1 MQMPPSPHA
10 HTLPSA
16 TIVLLVDDEPSI
28 LRAMSEGLLALDSS
42 VTVLTAG
49 SAEEALQIVGR
60 TRVSVVVTDLS
71 MPGKD
76 GFWLLLELQQRLPD
90 QPRIVCSSALTP
102 AACYRIERA
111 GVLECLHKPVSPRVL
126 YQKITQLVGQ
136 TQSQPLSFI
145 RGISLAS
152 ILQLLELE
160 QKSCTMTVQSGSES
174 GKIFVVHGAVH
185 DAQTGSLRGIEASFR
200 MLGWRET
207 QISIE
212 DSCDPTIPNVIQQS
226 VTSLVMEAAHQLD
239 EMANL
244 AEAQQITDAYP
255 EISGTAP
262 EHPGE
267 EATPEIVQA
276 VVDLDPDAYPDLT
289 AEDRGEM
296 AKLIAR
302 APALS
307 ATDIFEF
314 GYEALKRG
322 RLELAREMLRLA
334 LQKEPDNRLI
344 QHNLRVVEKKI
355 AASGAGSL
363 AGGTR

>member
-1 MQMPPSPHA
+1 MPPSPHA

-16 TIVLLVDDEPSI
+16 TTVLLVDDEPSI

-42 VTVLTAG
+42 LTVLTAG
-49 SAEEALQIVGR
+49 SAEEALQVVGR

-76 GFWLLLELQQRLPD
+76 GFWLLLELQQRLPGL
-90 QPRIVCSSALTP
+90 PRIVCSSALTP
-102 AACYRIERA
+102 AACYRIERV
-111 GVLECLHKPVSPRVL
+111 GVLECLHKPVSPRIL

-136 TQSQPLSFI
+136 TQAQPLSFI

-160 QKSCTMTVQSGSES
+160 QKSYVMMVQSGAAS

-185 DAQTGSLRGIEASFR
+185 DAQTDSLRGIEAAFR
-200 MLGWRET
+200 MLGWKET
-207 QISIE
+207 QISID
-212 DSCDPTIPNVIQQS
+212 DSCDPAIPNVIQQS

-244 AEAQQITDAYP
+244 AETQQAAESYP
-255 EISGTAP
+255 DVSETAP
-262 EHPGE
+262 EHQDE
-267 EATPEIVQA
+267 EVTPELVQA
-276 VVDLDPDAYPDLT
+276 VVELDPEAYPDLNP
-289 AEDRGEM
+289 EDRGEL
-296 AKLIAR
+296 AKVIAR
-302 APALS
+302 TPSLS

-355 AASGAGSL
+355 AAAGAGSF
-363 AGGTR
+363 AGGAR